1 MAAAATEYLRSE
13 QELFLTDLIV
23 AETVYVPESFHVRP
37 REQVATVVR
46 PLPEL
51 PSAVVVDR
59 DVLLRAAEVY
69 ETERLDFAEAY
80 LVVCPETVR

>member
-1 MAAAATEYLRSE
+1 
-13 QELFLTDLIV
+13 
-23 AETVYVPESFHVRP
+23 
-37 REQVATVVR
+37 
-46 PLPEL
+46 
-51 PSAVVVDR
+51 VVVDR